1 MEQWSE
7 IRRRVLTGELTK
19 RAARK
24 IYKLHWDTLTK
35 ILENEEP
42 PGYRKQKER
51 EKPVL
56 GPFIPLIH
64 EILEADKKAPK
75 KQRHTAK
82 RIFERLREKGYSGG
96 LTVVGEEVRRIRKRS
111 AEVFMPLAHRPGEA
125 QADFGEATV
134 VYRGRERKI
143 AFFVMT
149 LPYSDALFCQAF
161 PRECTE
167 AFQEGHRRA
176 FEFFNAVP
184 KRISYDNSRIAVS
197 KVLEKRDRVLTAGF
211 LQLKSHYLYEHHFCL
226 VRRPN
231 EKGHTETLVGFARRN
246 FMVPV
251 PEFDDF
257 EVFNEQLAA
266 SCREDLE
273 RKLRGNH
280 DVKSVLLEE
289 ERLAMLPL
297 PQNPFEARRTEPCQ
311 ASSLSLVRFD
321 CNDYSVPTQYAHQ
334 AVMAIGGIEKVRFV
348 VRDSVVAEHSRDWDK
363 ENVHYDPVHYL
374 ALLERKPGALDFSK
388 PFDDWDLPKGFGVL
402 RRRLEG
408 ELGQTGRREFIKV
421 LRLLESCELDELARA
436 VDRALQIGAL
446 TVEVIRLLLQDG
458 REEPAKYFRLDGRP
472 HLQGHEIPP
481 PKLAIYDTLR
491 EEKNSLNLETPYHQ
505 EICHEKA

>member
-1 MEQWSE
+1 
-7 IRRRVLTGELTK
+7 
-19 RAARK
+19 
-24 IYKLHWDTLTK
+24 
-35 ILENEEP
+35 
-42 PGYRKQKER
+42 
-51 EKPVL
+51 
-56 GPFIPLIH
+56 
-64 EILEADKKAPK
+64 
-75 KQRHTAK
+75 
-82 RIFERLREKGYSGG
+82 
-96 LTVVGEEVRRIRKRS
+96 
-111 AEVFMPLAHRPGEA
+111 
-125 QADFGEATV
+125 
-134 VYRGRERKI
+134 
-143 AFFVMT
+143 MT

-197 KVLEKRDRVLTAGF
+197 KVLEKRDRVLTTGF

-251 PEFDDF
+251 PAFDDF

-289 ERLAMLPL
+289 ERLAMLLL
-297 PQNPFEARRTEPCQ
+297 PRNPFEARRTEPCQ

-334 AVMAIGGIEKVRFV
+334 AVMVIGGIEKVRFV
-348 VRDSVVAEHSRDWDK
+348 VRDEVVAEHLRDWDK

-374 ALLERKPGALDFSK
+374 ALLERKPGALDFGK
-388 PFDDWDLPKGFGVL
+388 PFDDWDLPRVSVFYGG
-402 RRRLEG
+402 G
-408 ELGQTGRREFIKV
+408 W
-421 LRLLESCELDELARA
+421 RA
-436 VDRALQIGAL
+436 SSVRQAA
-446 TVEVIRLLLQDG
+446 V
-458 REEPAKYFRLDGRP
+458 
-472 HLQGHEIPP
+472 
-481 PKLAIYDTLR
+481 
-491 EEKNSLNLETPYHQ
+491 NSSRFCGSWNRVN
-505 EICHEKA
+505 